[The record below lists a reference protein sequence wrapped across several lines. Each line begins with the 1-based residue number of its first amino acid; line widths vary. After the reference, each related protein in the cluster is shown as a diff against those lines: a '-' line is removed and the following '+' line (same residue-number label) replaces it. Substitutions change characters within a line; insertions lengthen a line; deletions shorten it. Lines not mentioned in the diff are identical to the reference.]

1 MYLQKGKV
9 GVNCSIDFSKE
20 EFLENF
26 GKALALDKIDI
37 NDFYKE
43 YRKEYN
49 KLNPKVEEFL
59 PKKKKN
65 KNKEA

>member
-1 MYLQKGKV
+1 MYLQKGRV

-49 KLNPKVEEFL
+49 KLNPKVTESVT
-59 PKKKKN
+59 KKKK
-65 KNKEA
+65 KEA